1 MKKSSEDPLK
11 PEDKLEWVTPKISLM
26 EADDTAGK
34 RIQSSGEGTKGGDPY
49 APS

>member
-26 EADDTAGK
+26 EADDCRGK
-34 RIQSSGEGTKGGDPY
+34 DANSEETS
-49 APS
+49 APTMGPS